1 MDLTGETIIAAPR
14 VRVWQA
20 LNDPEILKQAIPGC
34 ESVDKH
40 SDTEFAAKVTAKIGP
55 VKASFTGQV
64 TLLDLDP
71 PNGYRIQGEG
81 KGGPA
86 GFAKGG
92 ATVRLEDVPEG
103 TKLLYTVDA
112 QIGGKLAQIGSRLID
127 GAAKSLA
134 GEFFQKF
141 NSLVSAA
148 APAVADAEEAGE
160 AAADDGAIDDV
171 PPPPAETASPA
182 TADEAKA
189 MDEVAEIVDEE
200 VKALAPWL
208 WISGLLLIL
217 AALLVAVV
225 A

>member
-34 ESVDKH
+34 ESVDKQ

-92 ATVRLEDVPEG
+92 ATVRLEDAPGG

-141 NSLVSAA
+141 NELVSAGSPVA
-148 APAVADAEEAGE
+148 ADADEASE
-160 AAADDGAIDDV
+160 SAADLEEEDI

-189 MDEVAEIVDEE
+189 MDEAAEIVDEE

-217 AALLVAVV
+217 AALLVAVT

>member
-20 LNDPEILKQAIPGC
+20 LNDPDILKQAIPGC
-34 ESVDKH
+34 ESVDKQ

-92 ATVRLEDVPEG
+92 ATVRLEDAPGG

-141 NSLVSAA
+141 NELVSADTS
-148 APAVADAEEAGE
+148 VADAEEATE
-160 AAADDGAIDDV
+160 AAADAATEEDL

-189 MDEVAEIVDEE
+189 MDEAAEIVDEE

-208 WISGLLLIL
+208 WITGLLLIL

>member
-14 VRVWQA
+14 ARVWQA

-34 ESVDKH
+34 ESVDKQ

-134 GEFFQKF
+134 GEFFAKF
-141 NSLVSAA
+141 NALVSAE
-148 APAVADAEEAGE
+148 PPVVDREEAEEA
-160 AAADDGAIDDV
+160 AAEQESDDL

-189 MDEVAEIVDEE
+189 MDEAVEIVEE
-200 VKALAPWL
+200 EAKALAPWL
-208 WISGLLLIL
+208 WITGLLLIL
-217 AALLVAVV
+217 AGLLVAVV